1 MMLAGNT
8 DHAEEVGA
16 HCRCCSVWAEAVGVL
31 IEPDVFNRGE
41 GVIVVMEGWR
51 RWRVSGGKFFREG
64 VYKGVG
70 GGYSS
75 ASSLNAKPTT
85 KTKSEVL

>member
-1 MMLAGNT
+1 
-8 DHAEEVGA
+8 
-16 HCRCCSVWAEAVGVL
+16 
-31 IEPDVFNRGE
+31 
-41 GVIVVMEGWR
+41 MEGR
-51 RWRVSGGKFFREG
+51 RRWWWGRRWWGRWWRVSGGKFFREG